1 MLSIPLESDK
11 HRTVYGDSEVS
22 RKLNVY
28 LNTAKTRDYVFLA
41 LKQEFQSWRKKKVKK
56 KNQPKKRGEV

>member
-22 RKLNVY
+22 SKLNVY

-41 LKQEFQSWRKKKVKK
+41 LK
-56 KNQPKKRGEV
+56 